1 MGKYGKYVKTE
12 NIRSARKNK
21 HILIAD
27 IIAKMGLTS
36 RVSYYNIENGIVEPR
51 ISQMIIL
58 SEILEEPVHHLFNLE
73 NR

>member
-1 MGKYGKYVKTE
+1 MNRYSKYVKTE
-12 NIRSARKNK
+12 NIREARKAK

-27 IIAKMGLTS
+27 IIKEMGLAS

-58 SEILEEPVHHLFNLE
+58 SKILEEPITKLFNI
-73 NR
+73 

>member
-12 NIRSARKNK
+12 NIRGARKNK

-27 IIAKMGLTS
+27 IIEKMGLTS

-58 SEILEEPVHHLFNLE
+58 SEILGEPITKLFNI
-73 NR
+73 